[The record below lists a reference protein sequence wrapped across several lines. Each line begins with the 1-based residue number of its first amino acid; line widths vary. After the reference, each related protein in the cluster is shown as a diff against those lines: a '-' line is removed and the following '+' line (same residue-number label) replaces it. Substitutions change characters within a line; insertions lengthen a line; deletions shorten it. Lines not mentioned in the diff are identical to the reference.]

1 MVKKKR
7 EAKAEEM
14 EKEYNHAL
22 VKENSQRF
30 FSVTQIFLCSEVK
43 LLHIFKSNHREK
55 RTSYSL
61 YSLEL
66 SKAQTCSVA
75 FHAIPTTCLG
85 ERNYNFHIFVEDGY
99 MGCQL

>member
-30 FSVTQIFLCSEVK
+30 FFCDSGLSMFRSQASAYVQVKSQGKTNILFPILFGVKQGSDLLCCFSCYSYNMFGWEK
-43 LLHIFKSNHREK
+43 L
-55 RTSYSL
+55 
-61 YSLEL
+61 
-66 SKAQTCSVA
+66 
-75 FHAIPTTCLG
+75 
-85 ERNYNFHIFVEDGY
+85 
-99 MGCQL
+99 